1 MSSSPTVNFH
11 SDGTLIIVS
20 GPSGAGKTTLVN
32 MVSRYFGG
40 LGHPLHF
47 SISHTT
53 REARAGE
60 TDGVEYHFTKRDAFE
75 QMVARGEFLE
85 WAHVHGQMYGTS
97 LKEVQGRLESQQDV
111 ILDIDVQGAQKIS
124 EIADLKPRSVSVFV
138 FPPSFEELER
148 RIRSR
153 GLNTDAQIDTRLRK
167 AYSEIEQGF
176 NFYDYVIIN
185 DDKEIAGDCLKAAII
200 AKKLKTS
207 TALEKLR
214 ERAHRFKE
222 EENGRIA
229 RERG

>member
-53 REARAGE
+53 REARTGE
-60 TDGVEYHFTKRDAFE
+60 TDGVEYYFTKRDVFE

-148 RIRSR
+148 RIRNR

-185 DDKEIAGDCLKAAII
+185 DDKEIAGDCPAR
-200 AKKLKTS
+200 
-207 TALEKLR
+207 ALQPV
-214 ERAHRFKE
+214 RAQEHPFRS
-222 EENGRIA
+222 
-229 RERG
+229 